1 MQSILKD
8 YFIQKNPNIGDEIEG
23 FCQLFVPK
31 IIKKKEFLLQ
41 VGEVCEYE
49 TFIVK
54 GLIRVF
60 QIDKEGKEQTLT
72 FAAEN
77 WWACDFD
84 SFQNQVPSQLYIQAL
99 EDSQVLQI
107 SHQDKEKAYHK
118 FPILQGIFRELT
130 LKTFI
135 AMQRRMLDN
144 LNKTAIERYWD
155 FFDKYPKIAQR
166 LTNIHM
172 ASYLGVTHEFVSK
185 IRKKS

>member
-60 QIDKEGKEQTLT
+60 QIS
-72 FAAEN
+72 
-77 WWACDFD
+77 DF
-84 SFQNQVPSQLYIQAL
+84 SGRPL
-99 EDSQVLQI
+99 
-107 SHQDKEKAYHK
+107 
-118 FPILQGIFRELT
+118 
-130 LKTFI
+130 
-135 AMQRRMLDN
+135 
-144 LNKTAIERYWD
+144 
-155 FFDKYPKIAQR
+155 
-166 LTNIHM
+166 
-172 ASYLGVTHEFVSK
+172 
-185 IRKKS
+185 

>member
-8 YFIQKNPNIGDEIEG
+8 YFIQKSPNIGDEIEG

-84 SFQNQVPSQLYIQAL
+84 SFHNQVPSQLYIQAL
-99 EDSQVLQI
+99 ED
-107 SHQDKEKAYHK
+107 
-118 FPILQGIFRELT
+118 G
-130 LKTFI
+130 
-135 AMQRRMLDN
+135 
-144 LNKTAIERYWD
+144 
-155 FFDKYPKIAQR
+155 
-166 LTNIHM
+166 
-172 ASYLGVTHEFVSK
+172 
-185 IRKKS
+185 

>member
-41 VGEVCEYE
+41 VGEVCKYE

-77 WWACDFD
+77 WWACVILIVFIIKSLH
-84 SFQNQVPSQLYIQAL
+84 SFIFKLWRM
-99 EDSQVLQI
+99 DSQVLQI

-144 LNKTAIERYWD
+144 LNKTATERYWD
-155 FFDKYPKIAQR
+155 FFDKYPKIAQT
-166 LTNIHM
+166 LTNIHIW
-172 ASYLGVTHEFVSK
+172 G
-185 IRKKS
+185 